1 VSPSKTTCAVLFVD
15 ISGSTR
21 LYETIGDEQALA
33 RVGRSLAMLSRVCAD
48 CAGKVVKTAGD
59 GAMCMFET
67 ADAALRAS
75 RLMQEKSA
83 EQVDPGAPGL
93 SIHIGCHFGPVL
105 EKAGDLFGDTV
116 NLAARVAGLAKSGQI
131 ITTADTVA
139 RLSPALAE
147 RTRKLDGVPVKGKRE
162 AVTIYEFLWQDSDEL
177 TALSTRI
184 DHGHAAQLTLAHE
197 DRTWRFDGP
206 GELTLGRDGAC
217 DIAVGDRKA
226 SRVHARVER
235 RRDRFVLVDHSSN
248 GTWVQIAGEAEV
260 VVLRREEL
268 MLRGRGLIG
277 LGHSPL
283 DGQGAPVQF
292 VCA

>member
-1 VSPSKTTCAVLFVD
+1 
-15 ISGSTR
+15 
-21 LYETIGDEQALA
+21 
-33 RVGRSLAMLSRVCAD
+33 
-48 CAGKVVKTAGD
+48 
-59 GAMCMFET
+59 
-67 ADAALRAS
+67 
-75 RLMQEKSA
+75 
-83 EQVDPGAPGL
+83 
-93 SIHIGCHFGPVL
+93 
-105 EKAGDLFGDTV
+105 
-116 NLAARVAGLAKSGQI
+116 
-131 ITTADTVA
+131 
-139 RLSPALAE
+139 
-147 RTRKLDGVPVKGKRE
+147 VPVKGKRE